1 MTTPSD
7 HQHIVDEIVSAIES
21 GEFDFHDGIVIP
33 DHEVDRIF
41 GISRRD
47 ERSESDP
54 NPAA

>member
-1 MTTPSD
+1 MTSPSD

-33 DHEVDRIF
+33 DDEVDRLF
-41 GISRRD
+41 GISRH
-47 ERSESDP
+47 EKTSESDP